1 MALENVITSL
11 VLDVIDHDQTQG
23 VVKAIALDSKTRYV
37 KATIVQHGSD
47 YPVDENAT
55 ITLTIL
61 RPDNVGVQ
69 ITGSVVDVDNADRTG
84 TIKGVYA
91 ELTQAA
97 LAKSGTLRAQFKMNV
112 GEQILRTEIFSIKN
126 GIALDGETSEWAE
139 QYEGYNLDELVQS
152 VNTAVATVDGMEQD
166 VTELKSGFDYLFE
179 DEQLINAQYVAANN
193 NTALVNNNDGTY
205 TIGTTDFGST
215 TFGGLTTLTPGDYYL
230 FGVPN
235 GIAYLSTVGTSQS
248 YANRVFENTSNVPKK
263 IHIDTEQQLWVC
275 FRSLSKPTSSYTISP
290 SLYFHKPKVYDAL
303 RFMGVLESGTD
314 LNNLLDSG
322 IYFLSSDRSYINAPL
337 TSGYLFVLA
346 TVNAIQQIC
355 IQYGSSLISVGAIYK
370 RDGLKS
376 GVTADW
382 HRLGRLFNH
391 NIAFFGDSIMWGR
404 DGSASASTR
413 TNWQIPVI
421 VRNSLQVSTIN
432 YGVRG
437 QGYLP
442 TDESPACAYDNISAK
457 NFDNFDTM
465 VLCYGAYDGY
475 HPLGSW
481 NSDDETTI
489 MGQFNKIINYIFAQK
504 PTMRVIV
511 FAPFNGANVGSYS
524 DYWYGARNHQDG
536 YVSRKVLSD
545 TLKQACDYYWIPYI
559 EQYDS
564 PINAKNITTY
574 LPDGVHPNENAYK
587 QIGEWFAAKIGGL
600 LS

>member
-1 MALENVITSL
+1 MNREYKIALSQEYYSDIVYLSQYDSDYDLVFSVLDKYSKATQINGYTAKFQGTRTDGLGFLFEGTASDDRVAFHINTSL
-11 VLDVIDHDQTQG
+11 TAISGTHKGEIVFYDDNGLFYGSANVQI
-23 VVKAIALDSKTRYV
+23 VVEPAA
-37 KATIVQHGSD
+37 
-47 YPVDENAT
+47 
-55 ITLTIL
+55 
-61 RPDNVGVQ
+61 RPD
-69 ITGSVVDVDNADRTG
+69 G
-84 TIKGVYA
+84 TIDADVERA
-91 ELTQAA
+91 EEIA
-97 LAKSGTLRAQFKMNV
+97 
-112 GEQILRTEIFSIKN
+112 EQIQQIVDT
-126 GIALDGETSEWAE
+126 AAE
-139 QYEGYNLDELVQS
+139 QTTAEAERIVSDLEADVSEL
-152 VNTAVATVDGMEQD
+152 N
-166 VTELKSGFDYLFE
+166 SGLSYLFE
-179 DEQLINAQYVAANN
+179 DEQLINARHIAANN
-193 NTALVNNNDGTY
+193 NSALVNNDDGTY
-205 TIGTTDFGST
+205 TIGTTDFGNT

-263 IHIDTEQQLWVC
+263 IHIDTEQSLWVG
-275 FRSLSKPTSSYTISP
+275 FRSPSKPTSSYTISP

-303 RFMGVLESGTD
+303 RFMGVLENGTD

-322 IYFLSSDRSYINAPL
+322 IYLLSSDRGYTNAPL
-337 TSGYLFVLA
+337 TNGYLLVFA
-346 TVNAIQQIC
+346 TGNAIQQIC
-355 IQYGSSLISVGAIYK
+355 IQYGGALMSVGAIYK
-370 RDGLKS
+370 RDGSKS

-382 HRLGRLFNH
+382 HRLGRLLNH

-413 TNWQIPVI
+413 TSWQIPVI
-421 VRNSLQVSTIN
+421 VGNSLQVSAIN
-432 YGVRG
+432 YGVSG

-442 TDESPACAYDNISAK
+442 TNESPACAYDNISAK
-457 NFDNFDTM
+457 NLDNFDTI
-465 VLCYGAYDGY
+465 VLCYGVNDGY

-511 FAPFNGANVGSYS
+511 FAPFNGTNVGSYP

-564 PINAKNITTY
+564 PINAKNITTQ
-574 LPDGVHPNENAYK
+574 LPDGVHPNETAYK

>member
-1 MALENVITSL
+1 MSTINIDLAADTILNVMIGQQDENEVREVVFDFSGWYTTYGSGTISL
-11 VLDVIDHDQTQG
+11 
-23 VVKAIALDSKTRYV
+23 AIQRPKDEWPYEGTLTVDSTNH
-37 KATIVQHGSD
+37 KATWEISETDTAYAGTGQIQLS
-47 YPVDENAT
+47 YK
-55 ITLTIL
+55 
-61 RPDNVGVQ
+61 VGDAKKKSVVYRF
-69 ITGSVVDVDNADRTG
+69 TCHKSLGALGSVVTPVQIQTFIDEVEEALQTMDGKLDDMEDEITDV
-84 TIKGVYA
+84 
-91 ELTQAA
+91 
-97 LAKSGTLRAQFKMNV
+97 KSDL
-112 GEQILRTEIFSIKN
+112 S
-126 GIALDGETSEWAE
+126 
-139 QYEGYNLDELVQS
+139 
-152 VNTAVATVDGMEQD
+152 
-166 VTELKSGFDYLFE
+166 YLFE
-179 DEQLINAQYVAANN
+179 NEQLINARYVAANN

-205 TIGTTDFGST
+205 TIGTSDLGNT
-215 TFGGLTTLTPGDYYL
+215 TFGGLTTLVPGYYYL

-248 YANRVFENTSNVPKK
+248 YASRVFENASNTPKK
-263 IHIDTEQQLWVC
+263 IYIDTEQQLWVC
-275 FRSLSKPTSSYTISP
+275 FRSPSRPSSSYTISP
-290 SLYFHKPKVYDAL
+290 ALYYQKPKVTDAL
-303 RFMGVLESGTD
+303 MFKGVAESGTD
-314 LNNLLDSG
+314 LNNLVEPG
-322 IYFLSSDRSYINAPL
+322 IYLLSSDRSYINAPL

-346 TVNAIQQIC
+346 TVSVIQQIC
-355 IQYGSSLISVGAIYK
+355 IRYGSALLSVGAIYK
-370 RDGLKS
+370 RDGSNS

-413 TNWQIPVI
+413 TSWQISVI
-421 VRNSLQVSTIN
+421 VGNSLQVSTIN
-432 YGVRG
+432 YGVSG

-442 TDESPACAYDNISAK
+442 TNDSPACAYDNISAK
-457 NFDNFDTM
+457 NLDNFDTM
-465 VLCYGAYDGY
+465 VLCYGVNDGY

-489 MGQFNKIINYIFAQK
+489 MGQFNKIINYIFDQK

-511 FAPFNGANVGSYS
+511 FAPFNGTNVGSYPN
-524 DYWYGARNHQDG
+524 YWYGARNNQDG

-574 LPDGVHPNENAYK
+574 LPDGVHPNEAAYK